1 MILLPLLLILS
12 SMITCQSFLRI
23 SKLVNK
29 PIARLRSTELYGIP
43 KLFRWLI
50 DLYPIV
56 LDSVRN
62 GLTSPN
68 AMKIDNFYLDMNG
81 IIHSCTHSNNDK
93 LVEFN
98 EIQMFN
104 RIFTYTDNLYKL
116 VKPSKLMFLAVD
128 GVAPRA
134 KMNQQRSRRFRSSK
148 EREILIAEY
157 VAKEGKLPDQESFDS
172 NCITPGT
179 QFMHRLGV
187 AFRSWIQ
194 YKMKT
199 DEFWIANGATVV
211 FSGPDVP
218 GEGEHKVMDMIRSLQ
233 SDTSTGYQI
242 GSLRHCMY
250 GLDADLIMLSLAT
263 HEPHFVLLREKI
275 YRRKNKLSGKSFSSE
290 DFELLEITLL
300 RAMLRQH
307 FRKLQKIQSRPLQ
320 ALSYEQVKAAEA
332 EVEAAAAATGTSAAG
347 NLEPKKLGAGNQ
359 VWKKA
364 EGGTILSSGSSSAAE
379 IEHENRV
386 IDDFIFLC
394 FFIGNDF
401 LPSLPHLDISDGSL
415 TFMMDIYRDMIPHI
429 GGYLTNGNQLHLAR
443 IELFIQEISR
453 REVLYFQ
460 HRAIIDKEAE
470 YNTPRYKEH
479 YYKTKFG
486 IEADDLASRR
496 KIVEAYVH
504 GLAWVLT
511 YYKDGCGSWTWYYPY
526 LYAPLASDIIDICSM
541 ELSFEQGVPFTP
553 LLQLLSVLPPQ
564 SGKFLPSSYEQA
576 MIGASSPLYEYYPK
590 DFEVDANGK
599 KNAWEC
605 VVKIPFINE
614 TTLVETISSIDHER
628 VLTEEEKQRNIRGSE
643 YRHTPTAGGKKTAV
657 MSPQQQQQ
665 QAEQEHQRL
674 LRHQSKE
681 RTERWGNALIDE
693 LSHMNHRNP
702 SASSSSPTPTRV
714 YQPWKK

>member
-1 MILLPLLLILS
+1 MKILIFFKLLFIFSFILS
-12 SMITCQSFLRI
+12 AQAFIHI
-23 SKLVNK
+23 NKLSHK
-29 PIARLRSTELYGIP
+29 PSIRQISTELHGIP
-43 KLFRWLI
+43 KLFRWLV

-68 AMKIDNFYLDMNG
+68 AMTIDNFYLDMNG

-93 LVEFN
+93 LIEFN

-157 VAKEGKLPDQESFDS
+157 VAKEGKLPEQESFDS

-179 QFMHRLGV
+179 QFMHRLGI

-199 DEFWIANGATVV
+199 DEFWISNGATVV

-233 SDTSTGYQI
+233 NDNSTDYQI

-275 YRRKNKLSGKSFSSE
+275 YRRKNKLSDKGFSSE

-300 RAMLRQH
+300 RTMLRQH
-307 FRKLQKIQSRPLQ
+307 FRKLQKIESRPLLS
-320 ALSYEQVKAAEA
+320 LSYDQMKADMESTT
-332 EVEAAAAATGTSAAG
+332 ETSSASG
-347 NLEPKKLGAGNQ
+347 PKNDGSQESMIKEEKVSRNT

-364 EGGTILSSGSSSAAE
+364 EGSVLSSTE
-379 IEHENRV
+379 TEHENRV

-415 TFMMDIYRDMIPHI
+415 TFMMDVYRDMIPHI
-429 GGYLTNGNQLHLAR
+429 GGYLTKGNQLHLPR

-460 HRAIIDKEAE
+460 NRALLDKEPE
-470 YNTPRYKEH
+470 YSSPRYKEH

-486 IEADDLASRR
+486 IDANDRVAVR
-496 KIVEAYVH
+496 KIVEAYVR

-511 YYKDGCGSWTWYYPY
+511 YYKNGCGSWTWYYPY
-526 LYAPLASDIIDICSM
+526 LYAPLASDIKDIQDM
-541 ELSFEQGVPFTP
+541 NLTFEEGIPFTP

-564 SGKFLPSSYEQA
+564 SGKFLPVSYENA
-576 MIGASSPLYEYYPK
+576 MTGETSPLYEYYPK

-614 TTLVETISSIDHER
+614 TTLVETISMIDHER
-628 VLTEEEKQRNIRGSE
+628 MLTAEEKQRNVRGTE
-643 YRHTPTAGGKKTAV
+643 YILSPSSARDMKTSPTT
-657 MSPQQQQQ
+657 SDQQQHH
-665 QAEQEHQRL
+665 QAHHAH
-674 LRHQSKE
+674 LRHQSKD
-681 RTERWGNALIDE
+681 RVERWGNALLDE
-693 LSHMNHRNP
+693 LNNMNRNSNPAVKP
-702 SASSSSPTPTRV
+702 SPKRYSQS
-714 YQPWKK
+714 QPWKK